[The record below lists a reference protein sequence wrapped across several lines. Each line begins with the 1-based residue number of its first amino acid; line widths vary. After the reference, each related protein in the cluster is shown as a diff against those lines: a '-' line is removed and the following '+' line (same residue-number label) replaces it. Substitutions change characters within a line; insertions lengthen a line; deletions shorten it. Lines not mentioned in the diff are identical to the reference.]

1 MGCAP
6 SIHVSQSG
14 VFYCRDEIREGSSPR
29 PRPSSPSEIV
39 GHIRTSSDSGSHISS
54 SSSSRNRGINKKGQ
68 NSHRGSSIEAETQT
82 YDTRTMETS
91 KGESREVSLGPMK
104 LYQAPMQIMLVFSKE
119 DAQTDSFLHAAE
131 RGGYVCQI
139 CKTSEEAMEQ
149 YINVQPDVIFIDM
162 RGNSVIDGER
172 LCRIIRAKGPREN
185 SIIIA
190 VVKASHTKSHCLRK
204 IFTCG
209 IWKDHS
215 PRSDEPLMLP
225 LLKAGFDRRFV
236 ENANVGACHNELIML
251 EHGEV
256 QSMLKLRA
264 TSCLFSA
271 IENCHDAVEITTS
284 DPDRADFQ
292 VEYVNPA
299 FEKMTGYW
307 RSEVV
312 GHRQTL
318 VINSEHEKPEL
329 YESIHSHLK
338 KGKPWEGKVMGK
350 KRNGENILQNV
361 HIIPVIGKGGK
372 VAHHVTVKREL
383 TQANPLNLNME
394 VNMHMETP
402 TTASGVTEQVQINTL
417 TNGGGLIRRHST
429 TTTTKIEAPITKV
442 INMLSAAQENSPMS
456 VVQALDR
463 VLEILRTAELYSPFT
478 TTEDEVM
485 TNELVGGLISNGRRR
500 PSCDVPKPS
509 TNLFYTFGRG
519 HKDPSQVSVRT
530 PLSHL
535 QEAPPEVIAAMVDEA
550 DWDFD
555 ILKLEKASN
564 HRPLYFLGT
573 KILNRF
579 RACEILNI
587 SEDVLKNWLQLIELN
602 YHSKNAYHNST
613 HAADV
618 LHATAVFLAK
628 ERVKAVLEPLD
639 EIASLIAA
647 VVHDVDHPGYTNSF
661 LCNAGNELAILY
673 NDIAVLESHHA
684 ALAFKLTARD
694 ERSNIFKGLDMDE
707 FRTIRQAIIDMVMAT
722 EMTRHFEHLS
732 KFVNSINKRRTSS
745 MDEVHS
751 VHSGRGT
758 PDSTAS
764 SAVALNTPENRTLIK
779 RMLIKCADIANPAR
793 PRYLC
798 IEWANRIAAEYFSQT
813 DEEKRRGLPVV
824 MPVFDKQTCNV
835 PRSQVWF
842 IDYFVSDLYDAWD
855 AFAFVP
861 ETIRH
866 LTDNHE
872 HWKKA
877 AEDWDSS
884 RRTPCSGTSGNAASS
899 NPSTSVPPRNPTST
913 SGTSS
918 EPPSSSS
925 TSLTS
930 S

>member
-14 VFYCRDEIREGSSPR
+14 VFYCRDDIREGSSPR

-54 SSSSRNRGINKKGQ
+54 SSSSRNRGIIKKGQ

-82 YDTRTMETS
+82 YDPSTMDDENER
-91 KGESREVSLGPMK
+91 KEVLLGPMK
-104 LYQAPMQIMLVFSKE
+104 LYQAQMQIMLVFSKE
-119 DAQTDSFLHAAE
+119 DAQTDSFVHAAE

-190 VVKASHTKSHCLRK
+190 VVK
-204 IFTCG
+204 G
-209 IWKDHS
+209 S
-215 PRSDEPLMLP
+215 PRTDEPLMLP

-236 ENANVGACHNELIML
+236 ENANVGACHNELLML

-256 QSMLKLRA
+256 QSMFKLRA

-271 IENCHDAVEITTS
+271 IENSHDAVEITS
-284 DPDRADFQ
+284 LDPEKPELR

-299 FEKMTGYW
+299 FERMTGYW
-307 RSEVV
+307 RSEVI
-312 GHRQTL
+312 GHPKSL
-318 VINSEHEKPEL
+318 VMNSEHEKPEP
-329 YESIHSHLK
+329 YESIHAHLK
-338 KGKPWEGKVMGK
+338 KGKPWEGKVLGK
-350 KRNGENILQNV
+350 RRNGDTFLQNV
-361 HIIPVIGKGGK
+361 NIIPVIGKGGK
-372 VAHHVTVKREL
+372 VSHHVTLKREL
-383 TQANPLNLNME
+383 SQANPLNQVNMNME
-394 VNMHMETP
+394 VNIASP
-402 TTASGVTEQVQINTL
+402 TTAGGVTEQVQINTL
-417 TNGGGLIRRHST
+417 TNGGYLRRHSTT

-456 VVQALDR
+456 VVHALDR
-463 VLEILRTAELYSPFT
+463 VLEILRQAELYSPFT
-478 TTEDEVM
+478 STEEDVM
-485 TNELVGGLISNGRRR
+485 SNELVGGLMSNGRRR
-500 PSCDVPKPS
+500 PSCDVLPKPS
-509 TNLFYTFGRG
+509 MNLFYTFGRG
-519 HKDPSQVSVRT
+519 PKESSQSSVRT
-530 PLSHL
+530 PISHL
-535 QEAPPEVIAAMVDEA
+535 QEAPSEVIAAMVDDA

-579 RACEILNI
+579 RACENLNI

-618 LHATAVFLAK
+618 LHATAVFLEK

-694 ERSNIFKGLDMDE
+694 ERSNIFKGLDMDA

-798 IEWANRIAAEYFSQT
+798 KEWAYRIADEYFSQT
-813 DEEKRRGLPVV
+813 EEEKRRGLPVV
-824 MPVFDKQTCNV
+824 MPVFDKLTCNV

-872 HWKKA
+872 YWKKA
-877 AEDWDSS
+877 AEEWDVAS
-884 RRTPCSGTSGNAASS
+884 RTPGGGTSGNTTSG
-899 NPSTSVPPRNPTST
+899 NPTSGVSTRNPTST

>member
-1 MGCAP
+1 
-6 SIHVSQSG
+6 
-14 VFYCRDEIREGSSPR
+14 
-29 PRPSSPSEIV
+29 
-39 GHIRTSSDSGSHISS
+39 
-54 SSSSRNRGINKKGQ
+54 
-68 NSHRGSSIEAETQT
+68 
-82 YDTRTMETS
+82 
-91 KGESREVSLGPMK
+91 MK
-104 LYQAPMQIMLVFSKE
+104 LYQAQMQIMLVFSKE

-131 RGGYVCQI
+131 RGGYVCQM
-139 CKTSEEAMEQ
+139 CKTSEEAMDQ
-149 YINVQPDVIFIDM
+149 YINVQPEVIFIDM
-162 RGNSVIDGER
+162 RGNSVIDGET

-190 VVKASHTKSHCLRK
+190 VVK
-204 IFTCG
+204 G
-209 IWKDHS
+209 S
-215 PRSDEPLMLP
+215 PRSDEPSMLP

-236 ENANVGACHNELIML
+236 ENANVGACHNELLML

-256 QSMLKLRA
+256 QSMFKLRA

-271 IENCHDAVEITTS
+271 IDHCHDAIEITS
-284 DPDRADFQ
+284 LDPDKSEFQ
-292 VEYVNPA
+292 YVNPA
-299 FEKMTGYW
+299 FEKLTGYW
-307 RSEVV
+307 RSEVI
-312 GHRQTL
+312 GHPL
-318 VINSEHEKPEL
+318 ASVLNSEYEKPEL
-329 YESIHSHLK
+329 YESIHAHLK
-338 KGKPWEGKVMGK
+338 KGKPWEGKILGK
-350 KRNGENILQNV
+350 RKNGESFLQNV

-372 VAHHVTVKREL
+372 VTHHVTVKREL
-383 TQANPLNLNME
+383 TQANPLNQVNMNME
-394 VNMHMETP
+394 VNMHMESP

-417 TNGGGLIRRHST
+417 TNGGILRRHST

-478 TTEDEVM
+478 TTEEDVM
-485 TNELVGGLISNGRRR
+485 TNELVGGLMSNGRRR

-509 TNLFYTFGRG
+509 
-519 HKDPSQVSVRT
+519 HKESTQSNVRI
-530 PLSHL
+530 SHL

-579 RACEILNI
+579 RACEALNI

-602 YHSKNAYHNST
+602 YHAKNAYHNST

-732 KFVNSINKRRTSS
+732 KFVNSINKRRSSS

-798 IEWANRIAAEYFSQT
+798 KEWAYRIADEYFSQT

-872 HWKKA
+872 YWKKA
-877 AEDWDSS
+877 AEDWDARPPTAGVS
-884 RRTPCSGTSGNAASS
+884 TSGNTTSGNATSGKTTSGAS
-899 NPSTSVPPRNPTST
+899 TRNPTST
-913 SGTSS
+913 STTSS

>member
-190 VVKASHTKSHCLRK
+190 VVKA
-204 IFTCG
+204 
-209 IWKDHS
+209 S

-509 TNLFYTFGRG
+509 

>member
-91 KGESREVSLGPMK
+91 KGESKEVSLGPMK

-190 VVKASHTKSHCLRK
+190 VVKAS
-204 IFTCG
+204 
-209 IWKDHS
+209 

-307 RSEVV
+307 KSEVV

-417 TNGGGLIRRHST
+417 TNGGLIRRHST

-509 TNLFYTFGRG
+509 

-707 FRTIRQAIIDMVMAT
+707 FRSIRQAIIDMVMAT

-798 IEWANRIAAEYFSQT
+798 IEWANRIADEYFSQT

-899 NPSTSVPPRNPTST
+899 NPSSSVPPRNPTST

>member
-54 SSSSRNRGINKKGQ
+54 SSSSRNRGIIKKGQ

-82 YDTRTMETS
+82 YETRTMDTS
-91 KGESREVSLGPMK
+91 KGERKEVLLGPMK
-104 LYQAPMQIMLVFSKE
+104 LYQSPMQIMLVFSKE

-149 YINVQPDVIFIDM
+149 YINVQPDVVFIDM

-225 LLKAGFDRRFV
+225 LLKAGFDRRFI
-236 ENANVGACHNELIML
+236 ENANVGACHNELLML
-251 EHGEV
+251 EQGEV
-256 QSMLKLRA
+256 QLMFKLRA

-271 IENCHDAVEITTS
+271 IENSHDAVEIATL
-284 DPDRADFQ
+284 DPDRADHQ
-292 VEYVNPA
+292 VEYVNRA
-299 FEKMTGYW
+299 YEKMTGYR

-312 GHRQTL
+312 GHPQSL
-318 VINSEHEKPEL
+318 INSEHEKPEL
-329 YESIHSHLK
+329 YESITSHLK
-338 KGKPWEGKVMGK
+338 KGKEWEGKIMGI
-350 KRNGENILQNV
+350 KRSGENISQNV
-361 HIIPVIGKGGK
+361 HIIPVLGKGGK
-372 VAHHVTVKREL
+372 VAHHVTVKRDL
-383 TQANPLNLNME
+383 TQSNTLNMNME

-402 TTASGVTEQVQINTL
+402 TTASGVTEQVQIN
-417 TNGGGLIRRHST
+417 GGLIRRHST
-429 TTTTKIEAPITKV
+429 TTTTKLDAPTKLEAPITKV

-478 TTEDEVM
+478 TTEDERM
-485 TNELVGGLISNGRRR
+485 TNELVGGLISNGRR

-509 TNLFYTFGRG
+509 
-519 HKDPSQVSVRT
+519 HKDPLQVSVRT

-535 QEAPPEVIAAMVDEA
+535 QEAPPEVMTAMVDEA

-639 EIASLIAA
+639 EVASLIAA

-694 ERSNIFKGLDMDE
+694 ERSNIFKGLDMDV

-798 IEWANRIAAEYFSQT
+798 IEWANRIADEYFSQT

-824 MPVFDKQTCNV
+824 MPVFDRQTCNV

-877 AEDWDSS
+877 AEDWDAS
-884 RRTPCSGTSGNAASS
+884 RRTPMAGTSASGNVSSGAS
-899 NPSTSVPPRNPTST
+899 PRNPTST

-930 S
+930 A

>member
-29 PRPSSPSEIV
+29 PRASSPSEIV
-39 GHIRTSSDSGSHISS
+39 GHIRTSSDSGSHIST
-54 SSSSRNRGINKKGQ
+54 SSSSRNRGSNKKAQ

-82 YDTRTMETS
+82 YDPRSMENP
-91 KGESREVSLGPMK
+91 KNERKEILLGPMK
-104 LYQAPMQIMLVFSKE
+104 LYQAQMQIMLVFSKE

-131 RGGYVCQI
+131 RGGYLCQI

-149 YINVQPDVIFIDM
+149 YINVQPEVIFIDM
-162 RGNSVIDGER
+162 RGNSVIDGET
-172 LCRIIRAKGPREN
+172 LCRIIRKKGPREN

-190 VVKASHTKSHCLRK
+190 VVKGSKPKSHCLRK

-209 IWKDHS
+209 VWTDRS

-225 LLKAGFDRRFV
+225 LLKAGFDKRFV
-236 ENANVGACHNELIML
+236 ENANVGACHNELLML

-256 QSMLKLRA
+256 QSMFKLRA
-264 TSCLFSA
+264 SSCLFSA
-271 IENCHDAVEITTS
+271 LENCHDAVEITS
-284 DPDRADFQ
+284 LDHDKSELQ
-292 VEYVNPA
+292 YVNPA
-299 FEKMTGYW
+299 FERLTGYW

-312 GHRQTL
+312 GHPQTL
-318 VINSEHEKPEL
+318 VMNSEHEKSD
-329 YESIHSHLK
+329 YESIQALLK
-338 KGKPWEGKVMGK
+338 KGKPWEGRVLGK
-350 KRNGENILQNV
+350 RRNGESFLQNV

-372 VAHHVTVKREL
+372 VAHHVTIKREL
-383 TQANPLNLNME
+383 TQANPLNQVNMNME
-394 VNMHMETP
+394 VNMHMESP
-402 TTASGVTEQVQINTL
+402 TTASGVTEQVKIDTL
-417 TNGGGLIRRHST
+417 TNGGILRRHST

-478 TTEDEVM
+478 TTEEDVM
-485 TNELVGGLISNGRRR
+485 NNELVGGLMSNGRRR

-509 TNLFYTFGRG
+509 MNLFYTFGRG
-519 HKDPSQVSVRT
+519 HKESTQSNMRT
-530 PLSHL
+530 PILHL

-579 RACEILNI
+579 RACEALNI

-684 ALAFKLTARD
+684 ALAFKLTARE

-732 KFVNSINKRRTSS
+732 KFVNSINKRRSSS

-798 IEWANRIAAEYFSQT
+798 KEWAYRIADEYFSQT

-824 MPVFDKQTCNV
+824 MPVFDKLTCNV

-872 HWKKA
+872 YWKKA
-877 AEDWDSS
+877 AEDWDARPPTAGVS
-884 RRTPCSGTSGNAASS
+884 TSGNTTSGNPTSGAS
-899 NPSTSVPPRNPTST
+899 TRNPTST
-913 SGTSS
+913 STTSS

>member
-91 KGESREVSLGPMK
+91 KGESKEVSLGPMK

-190 VVKASHTKSHCLRK
+190 VVKAS
-204 IFTCG
+204 
-209 IWKDHS
+209 

-307 RSEVV
+307 KSEVV

-417 TNGGGLIRRHST
+417 TNGGLIRRHST

-647 VVHDVDHPGYTNSF
+647 VVHDVDHPGHTNSF

-707 FRTIRQAIIDMVMAT
+707 FRSIRQAIIDMVMAT

-798 IEWANRIAAEYFSQT
+798 IEWANRIADEYFSQT

-899 NPSTSVPPRNPTST
+899 NPSSSVPPRNPTST

>member
-1 MGCAP
+1 M
-6 SIHVSQSG
+6 
-14 VFYCRDEIREGSSPR
+14 D
-29 PRPSSPSEIV
+29 
-39 GHIRTSSDSGSHISS
+39 
-54 SSSSRNRGINKKGQ
+54 
-68 NSHRGSSIEAETQT
+68 
-82 YDTRTMETS
+82 TS
-91 KGESREVSLGPMK
+91 KNERKEVLLGPMK

-190 VVKASHTKSHCLRK
+190 VVKAS
-204 IFTCG
+204 
-209 IWKDHS
+209 
-215 PRSDEPLMLP
+215 PRTDEPLMLP

-236 ENANVGACHNELIML
+236 ENANVGACHNELLML

-256 QSMLKLRA
+256 QSIFKLRA

-271 IENCHDAVEITTS
+271 IENSHDAVEITS
-284 DPDRADFQ
+284 LEPDKAEFQ

-312 GHRQTL
+312 GNPQTL
-318 VINSEHEKPEL
+318 VLNSEHEKPEL
-329 YESIHSHLK
+329 YESIHAHLK
-338 KGKPWEGKVMGK
+338 KGKPWEGKVLGK
-350 KRNGENILQNV
+350 RRNGDSFLQNV

-383 TQANPLNLNME
+383 TQANPLNQVNMNME
-394 VNMHMETP
+394 VNMHMESP
-402 TTASGVTEQVQINTL
+402 TTTSGVTEQVQINTL
-417 TNGGGLIRRHST
+417 TNGGILRRHST

-485 TNELVGGLISNGRRR
+485 NNELVGGLISNGRRR

-509 TNLFYTFGRG
+509 MNLFYTFGRG
-519 HKDPSQVSVRT
+519 HKDSSQVSVRT
-530 PLSHL
+530 PISHL

-573 KILNRF
+573 KILTRF
-579 RACEILNI
+579 RACETLNI

-758 PDSTAS
+758 PDSTTS

-798 IEWANRIAAEYFSQT
+798 KEWAYRIADEYFSQT

-872 HWKKA
+872 YWKKA
-877 AEDWDSS
+877 AEDWDAS
-884 RRTPCSGTSGNAASS
+884 RRTSAASTSGNAASG
-899 NPSTSVPPRNPTST
+899 NPTSGTTARNPAST

>member
-29 PRPSSPSEIV
+29 PRASSPSEIV
-39 GHIRTSSDSGSHISS
+39 GHIRTSSDSGSHIST
-54 SSSSRNRGINKKGQ
+54 SSSSRNRGSNKKAQ

-82 YDTRTMETS
+82 YDPRSMENP
-91 KGESREVSLGPMK
+91 KNERKEILLGPMK
-104 LYQAPMQIMLVFSKE
+104 LYQAQMQIMLVFSKE

-131 RGGYVCQI
+131 RGGYLCQI

-149 YINVQPDVIFIDM
+149 YINVQPEVIFIDM
-162 RGNSVIDGER
+162 RGNSVIDGET
-172 LCRIIRAKGPREN
+172 LCRIIRKKGPREN

-190 VVKASHTKSHCLRK
+190 VVK
-204 IFTCG
+204 G
-209 IWKDHS
+209 S

-225 LLKAGFDRRFV
+225 LLKAGFDKRFV
-236 ENANVGACHNELIML
+236 ENANVGACHNELLML

-256 QSMLKLRA
+256 QSMFKLRA
-264 TSCLFSA
+264 SSCLFSA
-271 IENCHDAVEITTS
+271 LENCHDAVEITS
-284 DPDRADFQ
+284 LDHDKSELQ

-299 FEKMTGYW
+299 FERLTGYW

-312 GHRQTL
+312 GHPQTL
-318 VINSEHEKPEL
+318 VMNSEHEKSD
-329 YESIHSHLK
+329 YESIQALLK
-338 KGKPWEGKVMGK
+338 KGKPWEGRVLGK
-350 KRNGENILQNV
+350 RRNGESFLQNV

-372 VAHHVTVKREL
+372 VAHHVTIKREL
-383 TQANPLNLNME
+383 TQANPLNQVNMNME
-394 VNMHMETP
+394 VNMHMESP
-402 TTASGVTEQVQINTL
+402 TTASGVTEQVKIDTL
-417 TNGGGLIRRHST
+417 TNGGILRRHST

-478 TTEDEVM
+478 TTEEDVM
-485 TNELVGGLISNGRRR
+485 NNELVGGLMSNGRRR

-509 TNLFYTFGRG
+509 
-519 HKDPSQVSVRT
+519 HKESTQSNMRT
-530 PLSHL
+530 PILHL

-579 RACEILNI
+579 RACEALNI

-684 ALAFKLTARD
+684 ALAFKLTARE

-732 KFVNSINKRRTSS
+732 KFVNSINKRRSSS

-798 IEWANRIAAEYFSQT
+798 KEWAYRIADEYFSQT

-824 MPVFDKQTCNV
+824 MPVFDKLTCNV

-872 HWKKA
+872 YWKKA
-877 AEDWDSS
+877 AEDWDARPPTAGVS
-884 RRTPCSGTSGNAASS
+884 TSGNTTSGNPTSGAS
-899 NPSTSVPPRNPTST
+899 TRNPTST
-913 SGTSS
+913 STTSS

>member
-190 VVKASHTKSHCLRK
+190 VVKAS
-204 IFTCG
+204 
-209 IWKDHS
+209 

-271 IENCHDAVEITTS
+271 IENCHDAVEITSS

-509 TNLFYTFGRG
+509 

>member
-91 KGESREVSLGPMK
+91 KGESKEVSLGPMK

-190 VVKASHTKSHCLRK
+190 VVKAS
-204 IFTCG
+204 
-209 IWKDHS
+209 

-307 RSEVV
+307 KSEVV

-417 TNGGGLIRRHST
+417 TNGGLIRRHST

-573 KILNRF
+573 KVLNRF

-707 FRTIRQAIIDMVMAT
+707 FRSIRQAIIDMVMAT

-798 IEWANRIAAEYFSQT
+798 IEWANRIADEYFSQT

-899 NPSTSVPPRNPTST
+899 NPSSSVPPRNPTST

>member
-29 PRPSSPSEIV
+29 PRASSPSEIV
-39 GHIRTSSDSGSHISS
+39 GHIRTSSDSGSHIST
-54 SSSSRNRGINKKGQ
+54 SSSSRNRGSNKKAQ

-82 YDTRTMETS
+82 YDPRSMENP
-91 KGESREVSLGPMK
+91 KNERKEILLGPMK
-104 LYQAPMQIMLVFSKE
+104 LYQAQMQIMLVFSKE

-131 RGGYVCQI
+131 RGGYLCQI

-149 YINVQPDVIFIDM
+149 YINVQPEVIFIDM
-162 RGNSVIDGER
+162 RGNSVIDGET
-172 LCRIIRAKGPREN
+172 LCRIIRKKGPREN

-190 VVKASHTKSHCLRK
+190 VVK
-204 IFTCG
+204 G
-209 IWKDHS
+209 S

-225 LLKAGFDRRFV
+225 LLKAGFDKRFV
-236 ENANVGACHNELIML
+236 ENANVGACHNELLML

-256 QSMLKLRA
+256 QSMFKLRA
-264 TSCLFSA
+264 SSCLFSA
-271 IENCHDAVEITTS
+271 LENCHDAVEITS
-284 DPDRADFQ
+284 LDHDKSELQ

-299 FEKMTGYW
+299 FERLTGYW

-312 GHRQTL
+312 GHPQTL
-318 VINSEHEKPEL
+318 VMNSEHEKSD
-329 YESIHSHLK
+329 YESIQALLK
-338 KGKPWEGKVMGK
+338 KGKPWEGRVLGK
-350 KRNGENILQNV
+350 RRNGESFLQNV

-372 VAHHVTVKREL
+372 VAHHVTIKREL
-383 TQANPLNLNME
+383 TQANPLNQVNMNME
-394 VNMHMETP
+394 VNMHMESP
-402 TTASGVTEQVQINTL
+402 TTASGVTEQVKIDTL
-417 TNGGGLIRRHST
+417 TNGGILRRHST

-478 TTEDEVM
+478 TTEEDVM
-485 TNELVGGLISNGRRR
+485 NNELVGGLMSNGRRR

-509 TNLFYTFGRG
+509 MNLFYTFGRG
-519 HKDPSQVSVRT
+519 HKESTQSNMRT
-530 PLSHL
+530 PILHL

-579 RACEILNI
+579 RACEALNI

-684 ALAFKLTARD
+684 ALAFKLTARE

-732 KFVNSINKRRTSS
+732 KFVNSINKRRSSS

-798 IEWANRIAAEYFSQT
+798 KEWAYRIADEYFSQT

-824 MPVFDKQTCNV
+824 MPVFDKLTCNV

-872 HWKKA
+872 YWKKA
-877 AEDWDSS
+877 AEDWDARPPTAGVS
-884 RRTPCSGTSGNAASS
+884 TSGNTTSGNPTSGAS
-899 NPSTSVPPRNPTST
+899 TRNPTST
-913 SGTSS
+913 STTSS

>member
-190 VVKASHTKSHCLRK
+190 VVKAS
-204 IFTCG
+204 
-209 IWKDHS
+209 

-271 IENCHDAVEITTS
+271 IENCHDAVEITSS

>member
-509 TNLFYTFGRG
+509 

>member
-91 KGESREVSLGPMK
+91 KGESKEVSLGPMK

-190 VVKASHTKSHCLRK
+190 VVKAS
-204 IFTCG
+204 
-209 IWKDHS
+209 

-307 RSEVV
+307 KSEVV

-417 TNGGGLIRRHST
+417 TNGGLIRRHST

-707 FRTIRQAIIDMVMAT
+707 FRSIRQAIIDMVMAT

-798 IEWANRIAAEYFSQT
+798 IEWANRIADEYFSQT

-899 NPSTSVPPRNPTST
+899 NPSSSVPPRNPTST

>member
-271 IENCHDAVEITTS
+271 IENCHDAVEITSS

-509 TNLFYTFGRG
+509 

>member
-29 PRPSSPSEIV
+29 PRASSPSEIV
-39 GHIRTSSDSGSHISS
+39 GHIRSSSDSGSHIST
-54 SSSSRNRGINKKGQ
+54 SSSSRNRGNNKKGQ

-82 YDTRTMETS
+82 YDPRSSMEHP
-91 KGESREVSLGPMK
+91 KNERKEISLGPMK
-104 LYQAPMQIMLVFSKE
+104 LYQAQMQIMLVFSKE

-131 RGGYVCQI
+131 RGGYLCQI

-149 YINVQPDVIFIDM
+149 YINIQPEVIFIDM
-162 RGNSVIDGER
+162 RGNSVIDGET

-190 VVKASHTKSHCLRK
+190 VVK
-204 IFTCG
+204 G
-209 IWKDHS
+209 S
-215 PRSDEPLMLP
+215 PRSDEPSMLP

-236 ENANVGACHNELIML
+236 ENANVGACHNELLML

-256 QSMLKLRA
+256 QSMFKLRA

-271 IENCHDAVEITTS
+271 IEHSTDAVEIAS
-284 DPDRADFQ
+284 ADPDKPELQ
-292 VEYVNPA
+292 VEYFNPA
-299 FEKMTGYW
+299 FEKM
-307 RSEVV
+307 SEAV
-312 GHRQTL
+312 GHPQNFMM
-318 VINSEHEKPEL
+318 NSEHEKPEL
-329 YESIHSHLK
+329 YESIHAHIK
-338 KGKPWEGKVMGK
+338 KGKPWEGKVVGK
-350 KRNGENILQNV
+350 RRNGDSFLQNV
-361 HIIPVIGKGGK
+361 HIIPIIGKGGK
-372 VAHHVTVKREL
+372 VAHHVTVKREI
-383 TQANPLNLNME
+383 TQANPLNQVNMNME
-394 VNMHMETP
+394 VNMHMESP
-402 TTASGVTEQVQINTL
+402 STASGVTEQVQINTL
-417 TNGGGLIRRHST
+417 NGGILRRHST

-478 TTEDEVM
+478 TTEEDMM
-485 TNELVGGLISNGRRR
+485 TNELVGGLMSNGRRR

-519 HKDPSQVSVRT
+519 HTTPSTVRT
-530 PLSHL
+530 PPISHL
-535 QEAPPEVIAAMVDEA
+535 QEAPPEVIASMVDEA

-579 RACEILNI
+579 RACELLNI
-587 SEDVLKNWLQLIELN
+587 TEDVLKNWLQLIEEN

-684 ALAFKLTARD
+684 ALAFKLTAKY

-732 KFVNSINKRRTSS
+732 KFVNSINKRRSSS

-764 SAVALNTPENRTLIK
+764 TAVALNTPENRTLIK

-798 IEWANRIAAEYFSQT
+798 KEWAYRIADEYFSQT

-872 HWKKA
+872 YWKKA
-877 AEDWDSS
+877 AEEWVSDNVCKYQCTFISQSLKNFPSLLSLLS
-884 RRTPCSGTSGNAASS
+884 R
-899 NPSTSVPPRNPTST
+899 PST
-913 SGTSS
+913 
-918 EPPSSSS
+918 
-925 TSLTS
+925 
-930 S
+930 